1 MNNKTTNQSTG
12 TSSCRYYMFHR
23 QDMHKM
29 LMDTATQEQG
39 TGTPVKLVV
48 NHKVLQ
54 NHIFFPFFLFPLP
67 ISPDPCT

>member
-1 MNNKTTNQSTG
+1 MNNRTTNQSTG
-12 TSSCRYYMFHR
+12 TSCCRYYMFHR

-48 NHKVLQ
+48 NHKVHQ
-54 NHIFFPFFLFPLP
+54 NHNFL
-67 ISPDPCT
+67 SPDPCTLFPPKLIC

>member
-1 MNNKTTNQSTG
+1 
-12 TSSCRYYMFHR
+12 
-23 QDMHKM
+23 M

-54 NHIFFPFFLFPLP
+54 NHIFTHLTRSLH
-67 ISPDPCT
+67 IIYSEEADC

>member
-1 MNNKTTNQSTG
+1 MNNRTTNQSTG

-48 NHKVLQ
+48 NHKVHPKPYLYPSHPILA
-54 NHIFFPFFLFPLP
+54 NYFLRK
-67 ISPDPCT
+67 D

>member
-1 MNNKTTNQSTG
+1 MNNRTTNQSTV

-54 NHIFFPFFLFPLP
+54 NHIFTHLTRSLHI
-67 ISPDPCT
+67 ISSEADC

>member
-1 MNNKTTNQSTG
+1 
-12 TSSCRYYMFHR
+12 
-23 QDMHKM
+23 M

-54 NHIFFPFFLFPLP
+54 NHIFSHPILANYFLR
-67 ISPDPCT
+67 S

>member
-1 MNNKTTNQSTG
+1 
-12 TSSCRYYMFHR
+12 
-23 QDMHKM
+23 M

-54 NHIFFPFFLFPLP
+54 NYIFTHLTRSLHI
-67 ISPDPCT
+67 IYSEEADC